1 MDEPHDRLVTAL
13 ERAGVPALPIV
24 VPTPWDIGSVNAFLF
39 PDDPVTFIDSGV
51 DTPEGRAG
59 LTEALGAQG
68 LSPADVRRVL
78 VTHAHTDH
86 FGGAIWLQRESDCE
100 VLVHEADRAMVTDPN
115 WQETERSIFPALG
128 FSAEEVEKFF
138 ANDSYEWR
146 FPDFTAMPDG
156 AEFSVG
162 RASLRV
168 EHHPGHTPGHV
179 WIVEQGSG
187 AIFVGDYLLA
197 HHPTNAG
204 LDRDNSHPT
213 GRAQLLEM
221 YNAGL
226 RELMARDAPVI
237 LPAHGPPIDDHR
249 ELVARRL
256 SKTDRRTRSVLEALR
271 EAGPVTAVALGRRM
285 YRDRMDSN
293 WEVVADLAGRL
304 DLLVAEGRATA
315 RLGED
320 GAWHFAAQTE

>member
-138 ANDSYEWR
+138 ANDSYEGGSRTSRRCRTERSSPW
-146 FPDFTAMPDG
+146 A
-156 AEFSVG
+156 G
-162 RASLRV
+162 RVCVSS
-168 EHHPGHTPGHV
+168 T
-179 WIVEQGSG
+179 I
-187 AIFVGDYLLA
+187 
-197 HHPTNAG
+197 
-204 LDRDNSHPT
+204 
-213 GRAQLLEM
+213 
-221 YNAGL
+221 
-226 RELMARDAPVI
+226 
-237 LPAHGPPIDDHR
+237 PATH
-249 ELVARRL
+249 
-256 SKTDRRTRSVLEALR
+256 
-271 EAGPVTAVALGRRM
+271 PVTCGSSSKARARSSSGITFWRTIRPTPVSTATTVTRRDELSSW
-285 YRDRMDSN
+285 RCTT
-293 WEVVADLAGRL
+293 
-304 DLLVAEGRATA
+304 RACA
-315 RLGED
+315 S
-320 GAWHFAAQTE
+320 